1 MMALL
6 NGSRS
11 SAGVLR
17 GKRKSRNGRSAV
29 ILCRDWRVAGGPSR
43 DGSTSRDCLEYSKPH
58 NAGAHSAGADRGL
71 GDRHARRH
79 VDRFRPVPGR
89 RRERRHR
96 RLSRQALRHDHR
108 ARRLSRPARRQGADR
123 LDLPYPRHQRLYP
136 ALAGDPGG
144 VARYHDCRRIHAVLA
159 GGSSAQGQAAAG
171 LQAQH
176 GGADRVRQRGARLA
190 RLQLRAADAHAHPYG
205 SGRRPD
211 LAVGGR
217 LCRRMGTPHEHGG
230 ERTMSPRARPR
241 PRRDLPKGDGMPS
254 ERQVVFWLAALAVIV
269 LLLWLLSQ
277 ILLPFVAGAAIAYL
291 LTPVT
296 DRFERLGVNRLA
308 AALSMIT
315 LVVMA
320 IVLLI
325 LLVAPILGGQLSSF
339 IDNIPGYVTRLQ
351 SLLSEPSRPW
361 LQKIL
366 GASFS
371 ADKSVGDLVTQ
382 GVGWLTTFLQ
392 SLWSGGRALFSL
404 FSLVVVTPVVAF
416 YLIYDWH
423 RMIHTADGWVPVN
436 QRETVRRLAREI
448 DAAIAGFVRGQT
460 AVCLILGS
468 FYAVALTLSGLN
480 FGLLIGLISGVIT
493 FIPYVGSMTG
503 LILALGVAVAQFWP
517 DYSSIL
523 MVLGIFLV
531 GQFLEGNLLAPKL
544 VGESVGLHPV
554 WLIFALLA
562 FGYLFGFVGL
572 LVAVPLAATIGVLAR
587 FALQRYQ
594 ASSLYTGEPPG

>member
-1 MMALL
+1 M
-6 NGSRS
+6 
-11 SAGVLR
+11 
-17 GKRKSRNGRSAV
+17 
-29 ILCRDWRVAGGPSR
+29 
-43 DGSTSRDCLEYSKPH
+43 
-58 NAGAHSAGADRGL
+58 GAAY
-71 GDRHARRH
+71 
-79 VDRFRPVPGR
+79 
-89 RRERRHR
+89 E
-96 RLSRQALRHDHR
+96 HD
-108 ARRLSRPARRQGADR
+108 D
-123 LDLPYPRHQRLYP
+123 
-136 ALAGDPGG
+136 
-144 VARYHDCRRIHAVLA
+144 
-159 GGSSAQGQAAAG
+159 
-171 LQAQH
+171 
-176 GGADRVRQRGARLA
+176 
-190 RLQLRAADAHAHPYG
+190 
-205 SGRRPD
+205 
-211 LAVGGR
+211 
-217 LCRRMGTPHEHGG
+217 

-241 PRRDLPKGDGMPS
+241 PHRDPPADDGMPS
-254 ERQVVFWLAALAVIV
+254 ERQVVFWLAALAAIV

-296 DRFERLGVNRLA
+296 DRLECLGVNRLA
-308 AALSMIT
+308 GALSIIT

-339 IDNIPGYVTRLQ
+339 IDNLPGYVTRLQ
-351 SLLSEPSRPW
+351 SLLSDPSRPW

-371 ADKSVGDLVTQ
+371 ADKSMGDLVAQ

-392 SLWSGGRALFSL
+392 SLWSGGRALVSL

-423 RMIHTADGWVPVN
+423 RMISNVDGWVPVN
-436 QRETVRRLAREI
+436 QRETVRQLAREI
-448 DAAIAGFVRGQT
+448 DAAISGFVRGQT

-480 FGLLIGLISGVIT
+480 FGLLIGLISGIIT

-554 WLIFALLA
+554 WLIFSLLA

-572 LVAVPLAATIGVLAR
+572 MVAVPLAATIGVLGR

>member
-1 MMALL
+1 
-6 NGSRS
+6 
-11 SAGVLR
+11 
-17 GKRKSRNGRSAV
+17 
-29 ILCRDWRVAGGPSR
+29 
-43 DGSTSRDCLEYSKPH
+43 
-58 NAGAHSAGADRGL
+58 
-71 GDRHARRH
+71 
-79 VDRFRPVPGR
+79 
-89 RRERRHR
+89 
-96 RLSRQALRHDHR
+96 
-108 ARRLSRPARRQGADR
+108 
-123 LDLPYPRHQRLYP
+123 
-136 ALAGDPGG
+136 
-144 VARYHDCRRIHAVLA
+144 
-159 GGSSAQGQAAAG
+159 
-171 LQAQH
+171 
-176 GGADRVRQRGARLA
+176 
-190 RLQLRAADAHAHPYG
+190 
-205 SGRRPD
+205 
-211 LAVGGR
+211 
-217 LCRRMGTPHEHGG
+217 
-230 ERTMSPRARPR
+230 
-241 PRRDLPKGDGMPS
+241 MPS

-291 LTPVT
+291 LTPIT
-296 DRFERLGVNRLA
+296 DRLERLGVHRLA

-351 SLLSEPSRPW
+351 SLLSDPSRPW

-371 ADKSVGDLVTQ
+371 ADKSMGDLVTQ

-423 RMIHTADGWVPVN
+423 RMIATADGWVPVN
-436 QRETVRRLAREI
+436 QRETVRQLAREI

-587 FALQRYQ
+587 FALQRYR
-594 ASSLYTGEPPG
+594 ASSLYTGENTG